1 MHVQNAQIHT
11 FSPSSLCSLLTR
23 HSERSENQS
32 KKRSI
37 RVKKKNLISKLI
49 INLTVESWFIFIF
62 ILMTFSFLFNDI
74 SYDDSSLKT
83 VEFLSEE
90 CMSMHVCLCVHMHT
104 CMYKTNLYSVT
115 QIFRSSNVRCILRN
129 SNTIRAPFHVPR
141 KTRFPDP
148 LTMDE
153 ISPIEAI

>member
-1 MHVQNAQIHT
+1 MYKTHKYTH
-11 FSPSSLCSLLTR
+11 SLLPP
-23 HSERSENQS
+23 SVPSLLVIQS
-32 KKRSI
+32 AVKISQKREASGW
-37 RVKKKNLISKLI
+37 KKNLISKLI

-148 LTMDE
+148 LTTDE